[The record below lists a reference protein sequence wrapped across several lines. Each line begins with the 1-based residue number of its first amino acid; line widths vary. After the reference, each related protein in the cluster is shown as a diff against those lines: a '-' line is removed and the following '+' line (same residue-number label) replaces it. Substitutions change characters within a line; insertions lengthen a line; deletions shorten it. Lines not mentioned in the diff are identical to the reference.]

1 MQLKNVIIL
10 VLFFYFGQIFA
21 QSERDSSHIIQIQ
34 REITTLKALR
44 EKDSIKIN
52 LLLSEIQSLIRSD
65 NTSKKEASSVDSTL
79 LKKKEEINQLR
90 KKTKGVPVIFQN
102 DTIFFLY
109 ASYAPY
115 SIETRKKYVEEKIE
129 LLYKNPFFK
138 ADSIKVRNS
147 GDYLSITYENDVIS
161 GITIADALWENSTPD
176 DLASSQAQKIKD
188 VIVKYRIQN
197 SLKNKLLRIGE
208 FILVIGFTIGIIW
221 GINRFFNFLKNWSIS
236 SKRRFLKGIKI
247 RNYELV
253 RKEHV
258 ANLLVKLLFLIK
270 IFVFIFLFVTI
281 IPLSFS
287 IFPSTKHL
295 SENILE
301 SILNPL
307 HTFWQ
312 AIIDY
317 IPNLLNIIIIV
328 FITRYVLRLLRFFS
342 LEIERGSLKI
352 KGFHPEWAKTTYNIT
367 RFMVL
372 TLALVIIFP
381 YLPGSDSDA
390 FKGISVFLGVLIS
403 FGSSSAVS
411 NAIAGLVITYMR
423 PFRVGDWIKTG
434 EIIGVVIERDALV
447 TRLRTINNE
456 DVSIPNSAILSGAT
470 VNYSS
475 LGKEFGLALNVKV
488 KVRYEYSHNLVEEL
502 LIEAA
507 LLTQDISKTP
517 CPYVFQLSLEEL
529 HAVYE
534 LNAYTFNPDNMYFIK
549 SDLVK
554 NIQNTFKQSNV
565 EIHSTQYVE
574 IKGYTE
580 QKGTNKST

>member
-1 MQLKNVIIL
+1 MQLKNFIIL
-10 VLFFYFGQIFA
+10 LLFFHLGQAFA
-21 QSERDSSHIIQIQ
+21 QSEKDSAYIIQIQ
-34 REITTLKALR
+34 REITTLKTLR
-44 EKDSIKIN
+44 EKDSIKIA
-52 LLLSEIQSLIRSD
+52 LLLSEIQSLIRSG
-65 NTSKKEASSVDSTL
+65 NTSKKENLSVDSTL
-79 LKKKEEINQLR
+79 LKRKEEIDQLR
-90 KKTKGVPVIFQN
+90 QKTKGVPVVFQN
-102 DTIFFLY
+102 DTVYFLY

-115 SIETRKKYVEEKIE
+115 SIETRKKYIEEKMEI
-129 LLYKNPFFK
+129 LYKNPFFN
-138 ADSIKVRNS
+138 ADSVKIKKT
-147 GDYLSITYENDVIS
+147 GDYLSIAYENEIIS
-161 GITIADALWENSTPD
+161 GITLVDALWENTTPD
-176 DLASSQAQKIKD
+176 DLAHSQAQKIRD
-188 VIVKYRIQN
+188 VIVKHRVQN
-197 SLKNKLLRIGE
+197 NLKNSLLRIGE
-208 FILVIGFTIGIIW
+208 FVLVIGFAIGMIW
-221 GINRFFNFLKNWSIS
+221 GINRFFNFLKNSALS
-236 SKRRFLKGIKI
+236 SKRRFLRGIKI

-253 RKEHV
+253 RKEHI
-258 ANLLVKLLFLIK
+258 ANLLVKLLFFLK
-270 IFVFIFLFVTI
+270 IFVFIFLFATI

-295 SENILE
+295 SERILQ
-301 SILNPL
+301 SVLNPL
-307 HTFWQ
+307 YAFWQ
-312 AIIDY
+312 AIVDY
-317 IPNLLNIIIIV
+317 VPNLFNIIIIV
-328 FITRYVLRLLRFFS
+328 IIIRYALRLLRFFS
-342 LEIERGSLKI
+342 LEIERGALKI
-352 KGFHPEWAKTTYNIT
+352 KGFHPEWAKTTYNIA
-367 RFMVL
+367 RFMAL
-372 TLALVIIFP
+372 TLALVVVFP

-434 EIIGVVIERDALV
+434 EIVGVVIERDALV

-507 LLTQDISKTP
+507 LLTQDIAKAP

-534 LNAYTFNPDNMYFIK
+534 LNAYTFNPNNMYFIK

-565 EIHSTQYVE
+565 EIYSTQYVE

-580 QKGTNKST
+580 QNGANKKS

>member
-1 MQLKNVIIL
+1 MRFKKVTIL
-10 VLFFYFGQIFA
+10 ILFFCFGQALA
-21 QSERDSSHIIQIQ
+21 QSGDSTYIIQ

-44 EKDSIKIN
+44 EKDSIKIA
-52 LLLSEIQSLIRSD
+52 LLLSEIQALIRSGNSSD
-65 NTSKKEASSVDSTL
+65 KEKSFVDSTF
-79 LKKKEEINQLR
+79 LKEKEEINQLR
-90 KKTKGVPVIFQN
+90 QKTKGVPVMFQN
-102 DTIFFLY
+102 DTVYFLY

-115 SIETRKKYVEEKIE
+115 SIETRKRYVEEKIE
-129 LLYKNPFFK
+129 ALYRNPFFN
-138 ADSIKVRNS
+138 ADSIKVKKT
-147 GDYLSITYENDVIS
+147 GDYLNIVYENDIIS
-161 GITIADALWENSTPD
+161 GVTIIDALWENSTPD
-176 DLASSQAQKIKD
+176 DLANSQVQKIKN
-188 VIVKYRIQN
+188 VIIKHRTQN
-197 SLKNKLLRIGE
+197 NLKTNLLRIGE
-208 FILVIGFTIGIIW
+208 FILVIGFAVGIIW
-221 GINRFFNFLKNWSIS
+221 GINRFFNFLKNRAIS
-236 SKRRFLKGIKI
+236 SKRRFLGGIKI

-253 RKEHV
+253 RKEHI
-258 ANLLVKLLFLIK
+258 ANLLVKLLFFLK
-270 IFVFIFLFVTI
+270 IIVFIFLFVTI

-295 SENILE
+295 SESILQ
-301 SILNPL
+301 SVLNPL
-307 HTFWQ
+307 YVFWQ
-312 AIIDY
+312 AIVDY
-317 IPNLLNIIIIV
+317 VPNLFNIIII
-328 FITRYVLRLLRFFS
+328 IIIARYVLRLLRFFS
-342 LEIERGSLKI
+342 LEIERGVLKI
-352 KGFHPEWAKTTYNIT
+352 KGFHPEWAKTTYNIA

-507 LLTQDISKTP
+507 LLTQDIAKTP

-534 LNAYTFNPDNMYFIK
+534 LNAYTFKPDNMYFIK